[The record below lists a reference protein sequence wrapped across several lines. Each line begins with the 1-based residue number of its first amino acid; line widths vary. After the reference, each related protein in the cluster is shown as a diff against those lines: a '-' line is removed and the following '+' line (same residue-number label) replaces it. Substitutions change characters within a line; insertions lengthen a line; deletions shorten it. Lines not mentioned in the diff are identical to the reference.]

1 MARIYY
7 GSFLSIENIEYKV
20 ELWDGASG
28 SSTGGT
34 ELTLAGNGFSIER
47 QGQGD
52 AYYNNYARP
61 SRVSTNWLMPNDTV
75 RNAFINIANN
85 EESKYAIVV
94 YRASSLYYVGRVIAD
109 QADYLRESINGAPVF
124 DLVVSM
130 SAPIGLLIHWPQ
142 A

>member
-47 QGQGD
+47 QGEGD
-52 AYYNNYARP
+52 TYYQNYAG
-61 SRVSTNWLMPNDTV
+61 
-75 RNAFINIANN
+75 
-85 EESKYAIVV
+85 
-94 YRASSLYYVGRVIAD
+94 RAA
-109 QADYLRESINGAPVF
+109 
-124 DLVVSM
+124 
-130 SAPIGLLIHWPQ
+130 
-142 A
+142 